1 MDVYI
6 ALLQYKSFFAITDIE
21 IYSAALCITV
31 SELKVILHYSAVTS
45 KKKKKN
51 TADTKFENLLSS
63 VQNFFMYSCSYN
75 AHILNLSVNN
85 SVLVSFTA
93 ITV

>member
-45 KKKKKN
+45 EKKKN